1 MASQDKGWLAEI
13 ERRAAVYDAQGDGG
27 EGRLSVADYLGM
39 AALAVVLTVVFWS
52 WAV

>member
-13 ERRAAVYDAQGDGG
+13 DRRAAVYDTLG
-27 EGRLSVADYLGM
+27 ESGEDRLTSADYLGM
-39 AALAVVLTVVFWS
+39 AALAVVLTVVFWF